1 MVTNRSSKWNMV
13 GKVIFWCLMPLFF
26 AGFVR
31 FYSAIFHLIYGI
43 LLIAI
48 FGDKAKGAAFIISL
62 LTSLAFSI
70 ATCLFLWKQYKKHI
84 LEN

>member
-1 MVTNRSSKWNMV
+1 MVGNRPNTWNMI
-13 GKVIFWCLMPLFF
+13 GKIIFWCLMPLFF
-26 AGFVR
+26 AAFVR
-31 FYSAIFHLIYGI
+31 FYSAVFHLVCGI

-48 FGDKAKGAAFIISL
+48 LGDKARDAVLIISL

-70 ATCLFLWKQYKKHI
+70 ATCLLLWKQYKKHI

>member
-1 MVTNRSSKWNMV
+1 MVNNHSSKWKMI
-13 GKVIFWCLMPLFF
+13 GKIIFWCLMPLFF
-26 AGFVR
+26 AAFVR

-48 FGDKAKGAAFIISL
+48 FGDKATGAVLIISL

-70 ATCLFLWKQYKKHI
+70 ATCSILWKQYKKHI